1 MWTMRSEGES
11 EDVRMG
17 GREGRVGRRGESG
30 GRKEGGGGGGRI

>member
-17 GREGRVGRRGESG
+17 GREGRGGRRGEC
-30 GRKEGGGGGGRI
+30 GGGREGHLPPQP